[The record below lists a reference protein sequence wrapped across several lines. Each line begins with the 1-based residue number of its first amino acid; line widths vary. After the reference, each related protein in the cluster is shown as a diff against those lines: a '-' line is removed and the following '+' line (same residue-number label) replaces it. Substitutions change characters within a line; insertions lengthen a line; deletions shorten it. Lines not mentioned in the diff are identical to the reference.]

1 MQCIKCRL
9 YESVEFPDC
18 AENDEDKALMA
29 RGDVIMNVADVKI
42 K

>member
-9 YESVEFPDC
+9 YESVEFPDG

-29 RGDVIMNVADVKI
+29 MGDVIMNVADVKI
-42 K
+42 